1 MTSHDPI
8 VTETRGWPGAMTYG
22 VLALWFVVVLAAAF
36 AGAFRVGPEDAPL
49 PLLLGVA
56 IPVAVFAAA
65 YAASD
70 RFRTYVLGLDLG
82 LLTALQGWRVLG
94 GGFLFLYAFD
104 ILPGLFAYP
113 AGLGDVAIGAAAPF
127 LAAALYTGGV
137 SRRRLV
143 LWNWLGL
150 FDFVVAFTTGILTSG
165 GAFGLLTG
173 AVSNAPM
180 QQLPL
185 LLVPAFA
192 VPVFILV
199 HFAALLQLRQARA
212 AAGQG
217 AALPAT

>member
-1 MTSHDPI
+1 
-8 VTETRGWPGAMTYG
+8 
-22 VLALWFVVVLAAAF
+22 LVVLAAAL
-36 AGAFRVGPEDAPL
+36 AGAFHVGPDDAPL
-49 PLLLGVA
+49 PLLLAVA
-56 IPVAVFAAA
+56 IPVALFAAA
-65 YAASD
+65 YAVSE
-70 RFRTYVLGLDLG
+70 RFRDYVLGLDLG

-113 AGLGDVAIGAAAPF
+113 AGLGDMAIGVAAPF
-127 LAAALYTGGV
+127 FAAALYTGGV

-150 FDFVVAFTTGILTSG
+150 FDFVVAFATGIFTSG

-173 AVSNAPM
+173 AVSNAPV

-199 HFAALLQLRQARA
+199 HFAALLQLRRARTAADQGVSIA
-212 AAGQG
+212 AA
-217 AALPAT
+217 

>member
-1 MTSHDPI
+1 MTPHYRI
-8 VTETRGWPGAMTYG
+8 VTGTRGWPGPLTFG
-22 VLALWFVVVLAAAF
+22 VLALWFVVVLTAAL
-36 AGAFRVGPEDAPL
+36 AGGFRVGPGDAPL

-56 IPVAVFAAA
+56 IPVALFAAA

-70 RFRTYVLGLDLG
+70 RFRAYILGLDLG

-94 GGFLFLYAFD
+94 AGFLFLYAWD

-113 AGLGDVAIGAAAPF
+113 AGLGDMAIGVAAPF
-127 LAAALYTGGV
+127 LAAALYTVGV

-150 FDFVVAFTTGILTSG
+150 LDFVVAVTLGILTSG
-165 GAFGLLTG
+165 GAFGWLTG

-185 LLVPAFA
+185 LLIPAFA

-212 AAGQG
+212 VAGQG
-217 AALPAT
+217 VPAPVA

>member
-1 MTSHDPI
+1 MTSEAPI

-22 VLALWFVVVLAAAF
+22 ALALWFALVLAAAF

-49 PLLLGVA
+49 PLLLAVA
-56 IPVAVFAAA
+56 IPVALFAAA
-65 YAASD
+65 YSASD
-70 RFRTYVLGLDLG
+70 RFRAYILGLDLG

-94 GGFLFLYAFD
+94 GGFLFLYAWD

-113 AGLGDVAIGAAAPF
+113 AGLGDMAIGVAAPF

-173 AVSNAPM
+173 AVSNAPV

-185 LLVPAFA
+185 LLIPAFA
-192 VPVFILV
+192 VPLFILV

-212 AAGQG
+212 AADQG
-217 AALPAT
+217 VAVAAT